1 MKKQIISASIIVII
15 FVFAH
20 FFILPD
26 AVTAAKRYMIKF
38 ASVAP
43 EGSTWIK
50 QMRILDKTLRK
61 KSNGQIGL
69 RIYAGGIAGDEL
81 DVLRK
86 IRIGQI
92 HSVAFSG
99 VGIAQTLPM
108 VRVLDLPFL
117 FRNMEEVET
126 VRDTLSD
133 YFVEM
138 FRGKGFEFLAWAE
151 IGDVHLFSIK
161 EIRKVD
167 DLKGLKIWTWS
178 GDPIS
183 KKTFSVLGST
193 PIPLSITDVTTALS
207 TKMINTIYAPPL
219 GAMAMQWDSKVKY
232 MTLLP
237 LAHSTGTVI
246 ISLDYFNKIPKELS
260 TLLKV
265 EIKNAMSNLTSD
277 LIVQS
282 RESIDLI
289 QGKGV
294 NVIPIP
300 PEDELAKFY
309 RVHDLV
315 AKDLTDKIYPK
326 ELLDKV
332 YDILKKARNSP

>member
-1 MKKQIISASIIVII
+1 MKKQIFYITLIVS
-15 FVFAH
+15 FVMFTH
-20 FFILPD
+20 FLILPGNGN
-26 AVTAAKRYMIKF
+26 AAKRYMIKF

-50 QMRILDKTLRK
+50 QMRRLDKTLK
-61 KSNGQIGL
+61 TKSNGKIGF

-117 FRNMEEVET
+117 FRNIEEVEI
-126 VRDTLSD
+126 VRNSLFD
-133 YFVEM
+133 YFTEM
-138 FRGKGFEFLAWAE
+138 FREKGFEFLAWAE
-151 IGDVHLFSIK
+151 IGDVHLFSMK
-161 EIRKVD
+161 EIQKVD

-207 TKMINTIYAPPL
+207 TTMINTIYAPPL
-219 GAMAMQWDSKVKY
+219 GAMSMQWDSKVKY

-237 LAHSTGTVI
+237 LAHSTATVI

-260 TLLKV
+260 SLLKA
-265 EIKNAMSNLTSD
+265 EIKEAMKNLSLD
-277 LIVQS
+277 LVVQS
-282 RESIDLI
+282 REAINII
-289 QGKGV
+289 QKKGV
-294 NVIPIP
+294 TLTPIP
-300 PEDELAKFY
+300 PDDELARFY
-309 RVHDLV
+309 RVHDPV
-315 AKDLTDKIYPK
+315 AKDLTEKIYPK

-332 YDILKKARNSP
+332 YDILDKARNNS